1 MKPIKQRDLSDCG
14 VACLTA
20 IARHYGMRLSVA
32 HVRQLSGTDQN
43 GTTVFGLVQA
53 SKQMGFIA
61 KAVKAKVAHLAEM
74 ALPAIAH
81 VTVREQGFHYI
92 VLLKLKKGRVTAMDP
107 ATGRCWTQ
115 PIVEFERTWT
125 GVLILL
131 APGAAFQ
138 RCDRRPS
145 RTAWYLQLL
154 KPHRSALIQAFFG
167 AILATLLA
175 LTGSFY
181 IQKMFDSVIV
191 ESNVPLLNLL
201 SVSMLVALAF
211 QVILTTGQNLLLT
224 KAALKIDLALII
236 SYYRHLFT
244 LPQPFFDGM
253 RVGEM
258 ISRIN
263 DAVKIRTFLSQQGT
277 TLIISAL
284 TLVLTV
290 LVMFAFSWIL
300 AFVALAFLAL
310 YSMLFTFAVLQ
321 NRRISMRMMEQS
333 ADFEAQV
340 VESLEMASTLRRSDR
355 QWVAEMKTEALFVR
369 LLHSAYSSGRCNIA
383 VRAVATVIVQGFTLT
398 LLWAGASAVIRTQM
412 SPGQLLSC
420 FALTGYLTAPAYNLL
435 STLQSILEVQLA
447 ADRLFEILDLESEK
461 EGGTLELVDVKPL
474 EIRLEKVDFSYP
486 GRLPILN
493 KVDAHFLPGELTLL
507 RGESG
512 CGKSS
517 ILALLQGLYAPSE
530 GRIFF
535 GPYEIQYFRLASLRT
550 QIVTVPQKIDL
561 MSGTVLENITFG
573 EFEPDLQRVF
583 TLCAKLG
590 FLEFVR
596 SLSAGFDTRLA
607 ENGRN
612 LSGGQRQRL
621 AIARALYVEA
631 PIYMFDE
638 PTSALDEASER
649 LVLKA
654 LHELRD
660 LGKIV
665 ILVAHDSRFIPFAD
679 RVYTVRN
686 RALEQASGCAMDEA
700 PIALFA

>member
-1 MKPIKQRDLSDCG
+1 
-14 VACLTA
+14 
-20 IARHYGMRLSVA
+20 
-32 HVRQLSGTDQN
+32 
-43 GTTVFGLVQA
+43 
-53 SKQMGFIA
+53 
-61 KAVKAKVAHLAEM
+61 
-74 ALPAIAH
+74 
-81 VTVREQGFHYI
+81 
-92 VLLKLKKGRVTAMDP
+92 MDP

-115 PIVEFERTWT
+115 PIVDFERMWT

-154 KPHRSALIQAFFG
+154 NPHRSALIQAFFG

-175 LTGSFY
+175 LTRSFY
-181 IQKMFDSVIV
+181 IQKMYSVIV

-244 LPQPFFDGM
+244 LSQPFFDGM

-290 LVMFAFSWIL
+290 LVMFAFSWTL
-300 AFVALAFLAL
+300 AFVALTFLAL
-310 YSMLFTFAVLQ
+310 YSMLFTFAVLR
-321 NRRISMRMMEQS
+321 NRRLSLRMMEQS

-340 VESLEMASTLRRSDR
+340 VESLEIASTLRRSDR

-369 LLHSAYSSGRCNIA
+369 LLHSAYSSGRFSIA
-383 VRAVATVIVQGFTLT
+383 VRAAATVIVQGFTLT

-461 EGGTLELVDVKPL
+461 DGGTLELLDVKPL
-474 EIRLEKVDFSYP
+474 KIRLEKVSFAYP

-517 ILALLQGLYAPSE
+517 VLALLQGLYAPSE

-535 GPYEIQYFRLASLRT
+535 GSYEIQYFRLASLRT

-561 MSGTVLENITFG
+561 MSGTVLENIAFG
-573 EFEPDLQRVF
+573 EFEP
-583 TLCAKLG
+583 A
-590 FLEFVR
+590 
-596 SLSAGFDTRLA
+596 
-607 ENGRN
+607 
-612 LSGGQRQRL
+612 
-621 AIARALYVEA
+621 
-631 PIYMFDE
+631 
-638 PTSALDEASER
+638 
-649 LVLKA
+649 
-654 LHELRD
+654 
-660 LGKIV
+660 V

-686 RALEQASGCAMDEA
+686 GALEQASECAKDEV